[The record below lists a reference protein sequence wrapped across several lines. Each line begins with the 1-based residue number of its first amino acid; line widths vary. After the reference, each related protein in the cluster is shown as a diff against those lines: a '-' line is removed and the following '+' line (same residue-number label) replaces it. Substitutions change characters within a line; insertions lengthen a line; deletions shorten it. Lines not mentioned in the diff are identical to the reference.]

1 MLISAIIGGSCIG
14 TVSNFIPPKNSL
26 VLNSWRYGI
35 LVLYMTIP
43 TIIETFYQ
51 WSHVNFK
58 DIFSLKNYSFLIL
71 TQLMQIAWTC
81 GLLYGSGQM
90 I

>member
-1 MLISAIIGGSCIG
+1 M
-14 TVSNFIPPKNSL
+14 
-26 VLNSWRYGI
+26 LNSWRYGI
-35 LVLYMTIP
+35 LVLYMAIP
-43 TIIETFYQ
+43 TLIETIYQ
-51 WSHVNFK
+51 WSHFK
-58 DIFSLKNYSFLIL
+58 FRDIFSLKNYSFLIL